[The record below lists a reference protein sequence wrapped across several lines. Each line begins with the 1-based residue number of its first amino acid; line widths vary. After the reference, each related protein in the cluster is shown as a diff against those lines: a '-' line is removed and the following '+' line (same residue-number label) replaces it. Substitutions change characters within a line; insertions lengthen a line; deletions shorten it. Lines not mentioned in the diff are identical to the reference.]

1 MLDPDNKTH
10 EAILSKIQAWEQQGS
25 STPEP
30 EIMEIMEIMHSN
42 SHNEENLL
50 REVQRATQQLLPDKL
65 RDVYHQLNTNGYVN
79 YIEQMQG
86 TTDVETTIELED
98 LWKDEEK
105 QLQPPSSA
113 RTYRTNQS
121 FQSTGLASSS
131 TLHRSRMPCATTR
144 SKKKEDAL
152 QKKKRLVVQN
162 RNMQKRRAIEKQIRA
177 QSLARFA
184 MRKTT
189 RKKMIT

>member
-1 MLDPDNKTH
+1 MNNMLDPDNKTH

-30 EIMEIMEIMHSN
+30 EIMETLHSN

-162 RNMQKRRAIEKQIRA
+162 RNMKKRRAIEKQIRA

>member
-1 MLDPDNKTH
+1 MNNMLDPDNKTH

-30 EIMEIMEIMHSN
+30 EIMETLHSN

>member
-30 EIMEIMEIMHSN
+30 EIMETLHSN

-65 RDVYHQLNTNGYVN
+65 RDMYHQLNTNGYVN

>member
-30 EIMEIMEIMHSN
+30 EIMETLHSN

-113 RTYRTNQS
+113 RTYRTHQS